1 MKLIKPNSP
10 ESFAICRRVG
20 EEDRRIHG
28 RLPMTVATPPKERKH
43 KPSSEWKPRAV
54 ITPEIIAEV
63 KRLAK
68 EGMTGQQ
75 IADALGISKA
85 TASRIKARKGKYG

>member
-54 ITPEIIAEV
+54 ITPEIVREV
-63 KRLAK
+63 KRLER
-68 EGMTGQQ
+68 EGMTCRD
-75 IADALGISKA
+75 IAKTLGISKA
-85 TASRIKARKGKYG
+85 TASRIKSRRGKYG